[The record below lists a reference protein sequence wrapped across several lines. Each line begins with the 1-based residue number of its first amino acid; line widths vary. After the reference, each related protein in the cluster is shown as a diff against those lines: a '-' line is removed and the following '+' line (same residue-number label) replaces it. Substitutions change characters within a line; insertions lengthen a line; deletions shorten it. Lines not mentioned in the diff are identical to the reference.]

1 MSDRISFIFPAKAEY
16 ISAIRLAASG
26 VACGQDFDVNKI
38 EDIKSCVAEACLLM
52 MCGQTCE
59 SLNILLECDGE
70 LKVHVC
76 AQAPVKRTSCQDC
89 MEFNEEMSKIMIEA
103 LAEYVSFVRQD
114 DVMSEVY
121 FVIRPGSEE

>member
-26 VACGQDFDVNKI
+26 VASGQDFDVNKI

-52 MCGQTCE
+52 MCSQTCE
-59 SLNILLECDGE
+59 ALSIHLECDGE
-70 LKVHVC
+70 LKIHVC
-76 AQAPVKRTSCQDC
+76 AQAPVKITPCRDC

-121 FVIRPGSEE
+121 FVIRPDSEE